1 MERYEIVCGRI
12 LRIAESAEEAEE
24 MAVELEDQYPGTMV
38 FVHKFIEEDASEF
51 YYQEKTERVDGIE

>member
-24 MAVELEDQYPGTMV
+24 MATELEDQFPGTMV
-38 FVHKFIEEDASEF
+38 FVHKFIEEDASE
-51 YYQEKTERVDGIE
+51 YAEQEKAERFD